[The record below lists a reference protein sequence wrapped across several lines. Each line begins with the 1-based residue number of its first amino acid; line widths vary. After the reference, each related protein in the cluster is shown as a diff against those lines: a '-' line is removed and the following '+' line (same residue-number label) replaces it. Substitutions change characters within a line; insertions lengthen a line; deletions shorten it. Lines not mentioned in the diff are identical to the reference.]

1 VAAPSGERPGTA
13 RFAIAFAHWHTARLM
28 IRLLEPADDASYR
41 TLWSE
46 AITQYGEHFRTALE
60 DAAPAGIPTSFQPDS
75 YTLGAFEGG
84 KLIGVVSVA
93 REQGAKLRHKALLS
107 RMFIHP
113 DAAGLGL
120 GKLMLHETIML
131 AVSVPDLRQIY
142 LTVLETNEPAQRLYA
157 AAGFRSYSHEPDA
170 VKIGDAFVA
179 ELQMVRF
186 LRRDARG

>member
-1 VAAPSGERPGTA
+1 
-13 RFAIAFAHWHTARLM
+13 M

-46 AITQYGEHFRTALE
+46 AITKFGEHFRTAPG
-60 DAAPAGIPTSFQPDS
+60 DGAPAGIPTTFQPDS

-84 KLIGVVSVA
+84 KLIGIVSVA
-93 REQGAKLRHKALLS
+93 RETGEKLRHKALLS

-120 GKLMLHETIML
+120 GKLLLHETIML

-157 AAGFRSYSHEPDA
+157 AGGFRSYSHEPDA
-170 VKIGDAFVA
+170 VKIGDVYVA

-186 LRRDARG
+186 LRREQRA